1 MKADERS
8 GTQNF
13 TSPCSISD
21 LFGSKHE
28 KMIFEVEPTESE
40 KLSSVVG
47 CIDTISNGLSVL
59 VVIQLECNLMS
70 STMSGR

>member
-13 TSPCSISD
+13 TSLCSISD
-21 LFGSKHE
+21 LFGQKHE

-70 STMSGR
+70 SAMSGR